1 LDTSVSME
9 DPWQHFLEMAA
20 LDSSSSSS
28 SSPVVGQSSL
38 YSSSSA
44 EFGQASSGLIRPHQQ
59 PGDFMQVN
67 LIDFSDNI
75 GSVSV
80 ANVVREPVLMAF
92 VPSPK
97 NLMAMA
103 SPVSEVSD
111 VSAVAPTPSTSVRF
125 ANESAELAAVGLFAD
140 GKVGHI
146 RNYKLSDYWPLSP
159 VLWFEQAESAFAYY
173 GENLS
178 RDRYHRVLLALPE
191 SVLKTVSD
199 IVSNPPVVEAYECL
213 KDRLLASVR
222 ISDYQKADRLMAM
235 PTLGDRRP
243 SDMMA
248 SMLDQCPRGWTT
260 ENLFK
265 HLFLSRLPQHL
276 RVLLRTRD
284 TADLRALAETA
295 DELYDLH
302 LPSTVGQ
309 VNACLISSQ
318 DVPVLA
324 AVSGGQ
330 KFGGQKSGGQKFG
343 GQHSSGQKSSSQG
356 GPGLISEEQKRLNK
370 EAQLASG
377 YCWQHWTFGGKAYKN
392 RCVKPCAWVN

>member
-1 LDTSVSME
+1 
-9 DPWQHFLEMAA
+9 
-20 LDSSSSSS
+20 
-28 SSPVVGQSSL
+28 
-38 YSSSSA
+38 
-44 EFGQASSGLIRPHQQ
+44 
-59 PGDFMQVN
+59 MQVN

-103 SPVSEVSD
+103 SPVSEVSN

-199 IVSNPPVVEAYECL
+199 IVSNPPVSEAYECL

-330 KFGGQKSGGQKFG
+330 KSGGQKSGGQKFG
-343 GQHSSGQKSSSQG
+343 QHSSGQHSSGQKSSSQG

-377 YCWQHWTFGGKAYKN
+377 YCWQHWTYGGKAYKN

>member
-1 LDTSVSME
+1 
-9 DPWQHFLEMAA
+9 
-20 LDSSSSSS
+20 
-28 SSPVVGQSSL
+28 
-38 YSSSSA
+38 
-44 EFGQASSGLIRPHQQ
+44 
-59 PGDFMQVN
+59 MQVS
-67 LIDFSDNI
+67 LIDFSDNN

-125 ANESAELAAVGLFAD
+125 ANESAELAAAGLFAD

-199 IVSNPPVVEAYECL
+199 IVSNPPVSEAYECL

-377 YCWQHWTFGGKAYKN
+377 YCWQHWTYGGKAYKN

>member
-1 LDTSVSME
+1 ME

-20 LDSSSSSS
+20 LDSSSS

-44 EFGQASSGLIRPHQQ
+44 EFGQASRHQQ

-67 LIDFSDNI
+67 LIDFSDNN
-75 GSVSV
+75 GSISV
-80 ANVVREPVLMAF
+80 ANDVREPVLMAF

-97 NLMAMA
+97 NLMA
-103 SPVSEVSD
+103 SPVSISD
-111 VSAVAPTPSTSVRF
+111 ETIVAPTPSTSVRSL
-125 ANESAELAAVGLFAD
+125 NGSAETAGSFED
-140 GKVGHI
+140 GKIGHI
-146 RNYKLSDYWPLSP
+146 RSYKLSDYWPLSP

-199 IVSNPPVVEAYECL
+199 IVSNPPVLEAYECL

-330 KFGGQKSGGQKFG
+330 KSGGQKFG
-343 GQHSSGQKSSSQG
+343 GQQSSSQS
-356 GPGLISEEQKRLNK
+356 GPGLISEEQKRRSK

-377 YCWQHWTFGGKAYKN
+377 YCWNHWTFGGKAYKN
-392 RCVKPCAWVN
+392 KCKKPCAWVN

>member
-1 LDTSVSME
+1 ME

-20 LDSSSSSS
+20 LDSSSS

-44 EFGQASSGLIRPHQQ
+44 EFGQASRHQQ

-103 SPVSEVSD
+103 SPVSEVSN

-125 ANESAELAAVGLFAD
+125 ANESAELATVGLFAD

-199 IVSNPPVVEAYECL
+199 IVSNPPVLEAYECL

-377 YCWQHWTFGGKAYKN
+377 YCWQHWTYGGKAYKN

>member
-1 LDTSVSME
+1 
-9 DPWQHFLEMAA
+9 
-20 LDSSSSSS
+20 
-28 SSPVVGQSSL
+28 
-38 YSSSSA
+38 
-44 EFGQASSGLIRPHQQ
+44 
-59 PGDFMQVN
+59 MQVN

-125 ANESAELAAVGLFAD
+125 ANESAELATVGLFAD

-199 IVSNPPVVEAYECL
+199 IVSNPPVLEAYECL

-330 KFGGQKSGGQKFG
+330 KSGGQKFG
-343 GQHSSGQKSSSQG
+343 GQHSSGQKSSSQS
-356 GPGLISEEQKRLNK
+356 GPGLISEEEKRRSK

-377 YCWQHWTFGGKAYKN
+377 YCWNHWTFGGKAYKN
-392 RCVKPCAWVN
+392 KCKKPCAWVN